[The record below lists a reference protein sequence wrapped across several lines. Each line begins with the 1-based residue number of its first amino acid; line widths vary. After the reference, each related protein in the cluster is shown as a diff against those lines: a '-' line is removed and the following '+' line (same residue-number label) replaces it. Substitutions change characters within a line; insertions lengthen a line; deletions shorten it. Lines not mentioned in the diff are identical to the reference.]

1 MVDGDTKL
9 TQSVIDFIMSNPL
22 YEYEVM
28 SVDAANE
35 SMKKGYTCIEVTLK
49 YSTSFNVVEA
59 VVWIKN
65 KYLDERLYKYFRYQ
79 KMDTNKFHDEIV
91 PIEIG
96 ENALNEI

>member
-1 MVDGDTKL
+1 MKNNDTEL
-9 TQSVIDFIMSNPL
+9 TQSVKDFILATPL
-22 YEYEVM
+22 YGYEVM
-28 SVDAANE
+28 SVDAANA
-35 SMKKGYTCIEVTLK
+35 STKKGYTCIEVTLK

-59 VVWIKN
+59 IVWINN